1 MDWEKLGQRDPNAS
15 RTSCYLIVQLGILC
29 DDADS
34 QL

>member
-1 MDWEKLGQRDPNAS
+1 MDWGELAQRDPNAS
-15 RTSCYLIVQLGILC
+15 RTSCHLIVQLGILC